1 MIKYPKS
8 LIRQGSLKNTN
19 TTSSVKLISPS
30 VTAWLHLFKYSTLS
44 SLCCNLFPSHRG
56 SKFKGLDARS
66 DMMFILSSGVNWTK
80 SKSTFPIILHTSYF
94 SSNNSNFDHVSS
106 GIFYLNSSLNNFV
119 LGVLLGHYPR
129 HLAHTLWVDNKELL
143 HWPYHYWQSLIPWD
157 VS

>member
-1 MIKYPKS
+1 MYH
-8 LIRQGSLKNTN
+8 L
-19 TTSSVKLISPS
+19 VKLTSPQS
-30 VTAWLHLFKYSTLS
+30 QHGSS
-44 SLCCNLFPSHRG
+44 SLNALLWALCAAFWVPFFHHTGGQNLMRPPQFYN
-56 SKFKGLDARS
+56 ARS

-94 SSNNSNFDHVSS
+94 SSNNSNFDHVFS

-129 HLAHTLWVDNKELL
+129 HLTHTLWVDNTDYSTD
-143 HWPYHYWQSLIPWD
+143 PITTYHHLFPERWE